1 MNIHNNARLTAWG
14 RAELVRRV
22 VLDGESVRVVA
33 APALADRDAA
43 RAHRA
48 DPPAPG
54 DAPHGAGDC
63 GATPPARLDG
73 RAHPHAGGPP
83 RARQPLEGRPPSG
96 ARPGPPARRGRRR
109 DAPRVRG
116 AAADA
121 GRGGVRALP
130 RRGAALVCTVGHTGP
145 RRDDRQRDGLH
156 QPRCAGD
163 ARRARDPAP
172 AHQALPPADE
182 RQGGALHPD
191 RVPPLGLQE
200 ALPQLPPPQRGAAGL
215 PRLLQRRTPAP
226 VARPRPPAAPLPHA
240 A

>member
-121 GRGGVRALP
+121 GRRGVHPLP
-130 RRGAALVCTVGHTGP
+130 RRGAPLVCAAGHRGH
-145 RRDDRQRDGLH
+145 RRDDRQRQGVH
-156 QPRCAGD
+156 EPRGAG
-163 ARRARDPAP
+163 RAGRPRDPAP
-172 AHQALPPADE
+172 AHATLSPADE

-191 RVPPLGLQE
+191 RAPPLGLQE
-200 ALPQLPPPQRGAAGL
+200 AIPDLGAPQRGAARL

-226 VARPRPPAAPLPHA
+226 VARPHLPAAPLPHA